1 VLYLV
6 SEQEFTMNLH
16 HLEHFLALVETGS
29 FSRASEALHLTQP
42 ALSRSI
48 QMLEQELGT
57 RLIDRIGKRN
67 EVTPFGVVVAE
78 RARRIVS
85 EAADLKHT
93 AQLLMQGDGGTIRL
107 GLGSAP
113 NAMFAG
119 PLLSYMLRE
128 YPRVGVHLSTG
139 SPEAQLAALRERTF
153 DALLVHSR
161 AIPPQEDLRIQL
173 LGGVQSG
180 FMCRRGHPLSKRRR
194 VEFAEIAR
202 YPVLSTMLSDEVARV
217 LIERFGPVAYP
228 ARLLRASSDS
238 VTALIEAV
246 LTTDAIFL
254 GVLATARAWLDS
266 GDISVVR
273 LDLPLEADA
282 QYAFIALEGRT
293 ESPMLET
300 VRQFCVDLALGEA
313 KQTTATRNTHSG
325 R

>member
-1 VLYLV
+1 
-6 SEQEFTMNLH
+6 MNLH

-67 EVTPFGVVVAE
+67 ELTPFGIVVAE

-85 EAADLKHT
+85 EAVDLKHT
-93 AQLLMQGDGGTIRL
+93 AQLLMQGEGGTIRL

-139 SPEAQLAALRERTF
+139 SPDAQVAALRERTF

-161 AIPPQEDLRIQL
+161 A
-173 LGGVQSG
+173 V
-180 FMCRRGHPLSKRRR
+180 
-194 VEFAEIAR
+194 A
-202 YPVLSTMLSDEVARV
+202 STPRK
-217 LIERFGPVAYP
+217 
-228 ARLLRASSDS
+228 
-238 VTALIEAV
+238 TA
-246 LTTDAIFL
+246 
-254 GVLATARAWLDS
+254 
-266 GDISVVR
+266 SVVST
-273 LDLPLEADA
+273 ASIKA
-282 QYAFIALEGRT
+282 AT
-293 ESPMLET
+293 ESDDARRKRAGYAAGPK
-300 VRQFCVDLALGEA
+300 RSISA
-313 KQTTATRNTHSG
+313 
-325 R
+325 